1 MEIMDS
7 VFPFKCE
14 NQCCGK
20 EYDLQKFGDVILLW
34 GFILLIAEENE
45 TALMGITC
53 PACKKTTIKK
63 HRAFAG
69 LDLLWKMHKHLKE
82 NRRSQVDQLALMRE
96 WWIGRC
102 FSDQQL
108 NEKGFNRFPPK
119 NEVVKNAVYS
129 LPDEVTYNEYS
140 KQYQTTEPFSLA
152 EDDVP
157 SVLDF
162 ENSQACKYIPRV
174 IASPSSSSLYS
185 FTNTGIDAML
195 LDPSH
200 SNINRWFRNLLKPN
214 PDLRINPYNGLDP
227 IKATALMHERKE
239 TIETMGSFAIGGL
252 SWKKKI
258 LTKKQEA
265 IILSRNDL
273 LIEEYVD
280 FQISDSSWKRQAFQE
295 HVGNFINDLKA
306 VRNKIDCELT
316 FRNEI
321 LNKYGRKFYYKS
333 KSLAESRSDYNELA
347 EIEEAGGVEAYI
359 LGEDA
364 YDFQPCAPP
373 DIINNEDS
381 SAVNVPDA
389 PSENAQITPKEMV
402 IECCRETA
410 RRLLNKN
417 PKTNITAI
425 LKATNYFE
433 ECFVGKHEYKV
444 SERQLRNWLNNL
456 EYNKKSGRPK
466 GT

>member
-53 PACKKTTIKK
+53 PACKKTTIKRY
-63 HRAFAG
+63 RAFAG
-69 LDLLWKMHKHLKE
+69 LDLLRKMHKHLKE
-82 NRRSQVDQLALMRE
+82 NRRFQVDQLTLMRE

-102 FSDQQL
+102 FSAQQL
-108 NEKGFNRFPPK
+108 NEKGFNTFLQ
-119 NEVVKNAVYS
+119 NNGAAKNAVYL
-129 LPDEVTYNEYS
+129 LPDEVTYNKYS

-162 ENSQACKYIPRV
+162 ENNQACKYIPRI
-174 IASPSSSSLYS
+174 IASPSSSGFYS
-185 FTNTGIDAML
+185 FINTGIDAML

-200 SNINRWFRNLLKPN
+200 SNINRWFRNLLQPN

-227 IKATALMHERKE
+227 IQATALMHERKE

-306 VRNKIDCELT
+306 VRNKIDCELI

-321 LNKYGRKFYYKS
+321 LNKYGRKFYYKTRT
-333 KSLAESRSDYNELA
+333 LAESRSDYNEFA
-347 EIEEAGGVEAYI
+347 EIEEAGGVEAYV

-364 YDFQPCAPP
+364 YGFQPCAPP
-373 DIINNEDS
+373 DIINNENS
-381 SAVNVPDA
+381 SAVNIPDA
-389 PSENAQITPKEMV
+389 PSENAQSTPKEMAK
-402 IECCRETA
+402 ESCRTTA
-410 RRLLNKN
+410 QKLVDQN
-417 PKTNITAI
+417 PGITLPAI
-425 LKATNYFE
+425 LKTDEFKKSYE
-433 ECFVGKHEYKV
+433 GKEDYIPG
-444 SERQLRNWLNNL
+444 SESGWRGWLQGI
-456 EYNKKSGRPK
+456 YSDKSGRKK

>member
-20 EYDLQKFGDVILLW
+20 EYDLKKFGDVILLW

-63 HRAFAG
+63 YRAFAG
-69 LDLLWKMHKHLKE
+69 LDLLRKMHKHLKE
-82 NRRSQVDQLALMRE
+82 NRRSQVDQLTLMRE

-102 FSDQQL
+102 FSAQQL
-108 NEKGFNRFPPK
+108 NEKGFNMFLQK
-119 NEVVKNAVYS
+119 NGSAKNAVYL
-129 LPDEVTYNEYS
+129 LPEEVTYNEYS

-157 SVLDF
+157 LVLDF

-174 IASPSSSSLYS
+174 IASPSSSGFYS
-185 FTNTGIDAML
+185 FINTGIDAML

-200 SNINRWFRNLLKPN
+200 SNINRWFRNLLQPN
-214 PDLRINPYNGLDP
+214 PDLRINPYKGLDP
-227 IKATALMHERKE
+227 TKATALMHERKE

-258 LTKKQEA
+258 LTEKQEA

-306 VRNKIDCELT
+306 VRNKIDCELI

-321 LNKYGRKFYYKS
+321 LNKYGRKFYYKTR
-333 KSLAESRSDYNELA
+333 SLAESRSDYNELA
-347 EIEEAGGVEAYI
+347 EIEEAGGIEAYV

-373 DIINNEDS
+373 EIINNEDL

-389 PSENAQITPKEMV
+389 PSENAQTTPKEMA
-402 IECCRETA
+402 IQCCRA
-410 RRLLNKN
+410 AAQKLVDQN
-417 PKTNITAI
+417 PDITLPAI
-425 LKATNYFE
+425 LKTDEF
-433 ECFVGKHEYKV
+433 
-444 SERQLRNWLNNL
+444 
-456 EYNKKSGRPK
+456 KKSYEGKEDYIPGSETWMERMVT
-466 GT
+466 GYL